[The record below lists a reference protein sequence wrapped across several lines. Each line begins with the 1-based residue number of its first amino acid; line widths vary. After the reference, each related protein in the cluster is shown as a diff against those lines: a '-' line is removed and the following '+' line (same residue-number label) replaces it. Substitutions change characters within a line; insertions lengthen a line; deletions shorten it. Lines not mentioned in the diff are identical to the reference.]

1 MTYRVK
7 INGVVCFVKDGIW
20 TSSDPNYQESLNI
33 WLKIE
38 KALAVSPDSPF
49 FWLDSP
55 VTPDS
60 DYLIATET
68 AKILDGTVMD
78 QPIVTK
84 PTKKDKL
91 LIN

>member
-7 INGVVCFVKDGIW
+7 INGVVCFIRDGVW

-38 KALAVSPDSPF
+38 KALAVSPDFPF
-49 FWLDSP
+49 FWLGSP
-55 VTPDS
+55 VTPDT

-68 AKILDGTVMD
+68 AKALGGTVMD
-78 QPIVTK
+78 QLIVTK
-84 PTKKDKL
+84 PVKGDEL
-91 LIN
+91 LIY